1 MNRRKTKKILSLLL
15 AFAMVVT
22 GSNATFRTAA
32 AAETSDTAGK
42 DLPLSEEDGYTA
54 YMLFTD
60 KDWAWGNW
68 DPQKDGGWGN
78 DAIITGDGTYTVSID
93 REGYEKYLEE
103 HETAGST
110 GTTPGSIKAANGA
123 NCFMVDFKEMATAQ
137 NFDISNMKVKDVTI
151 KCDGKV
157 FPSDASKMFFGDIE
171 NRGNL
176 RLEIR
181 NEYGYSGTFKTREE
195 FDEMNPDFTFSDSL
209 SVTFT
214 LEGIQKGNTLNDVC
228 YFEDETSV
236 VWSLDQWNQDSTVKP
251 TAGPVQTTKPEI
263 TARPIYTKI
272 PEEQAKNLPLS
283 EEDGYKA
290 FLMFTDQNWEWG
302 NWNANDDGGWGKD
315 AVITGDGTYT
325 VSIDREGYKKYLEEA
340 ENVATTP
347 GGIAAAN
354 GAQCFMIDFKGMAT
368 AQNFDISNMKVKD
381 VTIKCDGKVFSS
393 DTSKMYFGDIETR
406 NNLRLEIRNEYGYD
420 RGDFKTRYVFDPNGE
435 FTFSDSLSVTFT
447 LEGIQK
453 GNSPETLFYDSDG
466 KRIVRTLEQW
476 NLDGGNFVPTAKP
489 EEQPG
494 EEHTGGPYK
503 AAVGFQV
510 SSTYDFRDGYE
521 YQEASEKYNAW
532 LREQGEEVPDYNDL
546 NIYLNGNGSELYQK
560 GDLKGTLKKP
570 EKVELYREAVI
581 SDAVMEKDGDYT
593 VSIKNLELDKAS
605 ELESY
610 FNMLGVYTNIPFDQY
625 KNDIL
630 VKATVRMQGK
640 EIAKDVILPLKGGR
654 KNNSYVKYCQ
664 FMLADIYATHLDT
677 SPNPMYHAK
686 NYFDATDWATAVPVP
701 PVESE
706 EPEEKWEVLSVPTG
720 SFDIEITYHIEGVKW
735 TADEV
740 PTVSPD
746 APLETMAPEAT
757 KHPSISSPLVTSIPT
772 KRPLVT
778 LTPTGQPGSSNNP
791 VKTPNPTKKPGS
803 TKRPSKTPG
812 STTLPA
818 PTLEPTET
826 PEATP
831 ETSAEPTL
839 QPGTEPTAVP
849 SDEPQATPV
858 NNIPVTT
865 KAPENQ
871 APTQPT
877 ATPQV
882 TKTAEPED
890 DYGEAADEGEEL
902 EDNSG
907 VTYTV
912 TQTGKK
918 AEVEY
923 SAPKENAKGTVK
935 IPDKVTING
944 VSYKVTSVA
953 DNAFKNNDKIKKVVI
968 NKNITS
974 IGNNAFSGC
983 KNLKTIT
990 ITSTKLTKKSIDKN
1004 AFKGISG
1011 KVVIKVPKG
1020 MKKKYKK
1027 LFRSKGLSKKVR
1039 IV

>member
-1 MNRRKTKKILSLLL
+1 MSRRKTKKILSLLL

-22 GSNATFRTAA
+22 GSNATFCKAA

-68 DPQKDGGWGN
+68 YPQKDGGWGN

-157 FPSDASKMFFGDIE
+157 FPSDASKMYFGDME
-171 NRGNL
+171 NKGNL
-176 RLEIR
+176 RLEICNTFGWDGGFR
-181 NEYGYSGTFKTREE
+181 TQKVFDTSGK
-195 FDEMNPDFTFSDSL
+195 FTFSDSL

-214 LEGIQKGNTLNDVC
+214 LEGIQKGNTMGNLC
-228 YFEDETSV
+228 YKYDGEPAVWTLDAWNED
-236 VWSLDQWNQDSTVKP
+236 NTVKP
-251 TAGPVQTTKPEI
+251 TDAPVPGQTTKPEI

-381 VTIKCDGKVFSS
+381 VTIKCDGKVFPS

-406 NNLRLEIRNEYGYD
+406 NNLRLEIRNEYGNSD
-420 RGDFKTRYVFDPNGE
+420 GDFATKEVFDPEGK

-453 GNSPETLFYDSDG
+453 GNTVNEVFYETDGTPEMWVLDEWNNGVKHTAPPCYTRIPQEQAKNLPLSEEDG
-466 KRIVRTLEQW
+466 YTAFLAFVDRSWCWGNEKAKA
-476 NLDGGNFVPTAKP
+476 DGGW
-489 EEQPG
+489 G
-494 EEHTGGPYK
+494 
-503 AAVGFQV
+503 
-510 SSTYDFRDGYE
+510 
-521 YQEASEKYNAW
+521 
-532 LREQGEEVPDYNDL
+532 ND
-546 NIYLNGNGSELYQK
+546 
-560 GDLKGTLKKP
+560 
-570 EKVELYREAVI
+570 AVI
-581 SDAVMEKDGDYT
+581 TGDGTYT
-593 VSIKNLELDKAS
+593 VSIDRSGYKKYLDSSSSNTAGDIDAAQGTYFLMVEFKGMATAQNFDLVNMKIKDVTVRCDGKVYPSDSAKMYFGDLEQNKKSKNLR
-605 ELESY
+605 LEIC
-610 FNMLGVYTNIPFDQY
+610 NTFDQ
-625 KNDIL
+625 NDESFDPNNEFTFSDSLSITFTL
-630 VKATVRMQGK
+630 EGIQ
-640 EIAKDVILPLKGGR
+640 KGNTLQNVFYRNQKKSIIRTLDEWNGR
-654 KNNSYVKYCQ
+654 P
-664 FMLADIYATHLDT
+664 FTT
-677 SPNPMYHAK
+677 SEPIEDPQVTPVYP
-686 NYFDATDWATAVPVP
+686 TAVP
-701 PVESE
+701 
-706 EPEEKWEVLSVPTG
+706 
-720 SFDIEITYHIEGVKW
+720 
-735 TADEV
+735 
-740 PTVSPD
+740 
-746 APLETMAPEAT
+746 T
-757 KHPSISSPLVTSIPT
+757 KHPESDIKPTTKPENTVKPT
-772 KRPLVT
+772 KTPVVT
-778 LTPTGQPGSSNNP
+778 R
-791 VKTPNPTKKPGS
+791 KPKVPS
-803 TKRPSKTPG
+803 TIPPKAS
-812 STTLPA
+812 
-818 PTLEPTET
+818 LEPTK
-826 PEATP
+826 TP

-858 NNIPVTT
+858 NNTPVTT

-890 DYGEAADEGEEL
+890 EDDYGEAADEGEEL

-912 TQTGKK
+912 TKTGKK

-974 IGNNAFSGC
+974 IGKNAFSGC